1 MIGFLLVA
9 TAGTIANEQRMLQ
22 QQRFRSD
29 GADPTW
35 LEESRKGDQ
44 QMDGE
49 NEEVAHRQNRTAT
62 ISARK
67 TARHGR
73 IPSYYD
79 FAPTHRNGSRVFDP
93 HRSAGCV

>member
-1 MIGFLLVA
+1 MF
-9 TAGTIANEQRMLQ
+9 Q

-29 GADPTW
+29 GAYPTW

-49 NEEVAHRQNRTAT
+49 NEEVAHRQNRTTT

-67 TARHGR
+67 TAQPARR
-73 IPSYYD
+73 
-79 FAPTHRNGSRVFDP
+79 
-93 HRSAGCV
+93 